1 MRFKTFVIIL
11 SFFFLFSGCQ
21 TIKQKSDEIAKKEN
35 QKFGKLIGNEISEL
49 KTELGNPDE
58 DFVNEVGNKIFVY
71 QNKKYGITCERKF
84 EIDQKN
90 IVISFTSSGCI

>member
-1 MRFKTFVIIL
+1 MRFKIFVIIL

-21 TIKQKSDEIAKKEN
+21 TIKQKSDEIVEKEN
-35 QKFGKLIGNEISEL
+35 QKFGKLIGNEISKL

-58 DFVNEVGNKIFVY
+58 DFINEVGNKIFVY
-71 QNKKYGITCERKF
+71 KNKKYGITCERKF
-84 EIDQKN
+84 EIDKKN